1 MQVEYSSVT
10 SGNKPRILLA
20 DDQGMVLEALRLLLK
35 QEGYEADAVTRPAE
49 VVSALQARDYD
60 LVLMDLNYTQD
71 TTSGREGLDLL
82 TRIRNLEKDVPLVVM
97 TAWGN
102 MELAIEAMRRGARD
116 FIQKPWNNQHVL
128 ESLRTQISDHNRT
141 LRQAGDWKREMTD
154 AQEVQQ
160 HFLAQP
166 VPELRGYRICASSRP
181 ARTLGGDYFEVSKT
195 SEGEAAISIADIAG
209 KGVGAALMMS
219 SLQAML
225 RSLRGQ
231 PPEEVCSELNRILC
245 QIAPAGKFISF
256 FYCLLAE
263 DRRLAYCNAGHNPP
277 ILVREDATVVR
288 PQSDDAVLAYFQ
300 DWRYREQSVE
310 LRSGDR
316 LVLFTDGMVEAFDEQ
331 GQEFGDERLVHLAA
345 ANRQLDANSLHHLLT
360 SAVLEHCDG
369 RPQDDAT
376 LVVVAV
382 E

>member
-1 MQVEYSSVT
+1 MQAECNSMT
-10 SGNKPRILLA
+10 AGKKPRILLA
-20 DDQGMVLEALRLLLK
+20 DDQGMILEALRLLLK
-35 QEGYEADAVTRPAE
+35 QEGYDADAVSRPAD
-49 VVSALQARDYD
+49 VLTALEAKDYD

-116 FIQKPWNNQHVL
+116 FIQKPWNNQQVL
-128 ESLRTQISDHNRT
+128 DALRTQISDHHKT
-141 LRQAGDWKREMTD
+141 QRQTGEWQREMTD

-166 VPELRGYRICASSRP
+166 APALPGYEICASSRP

-195 SEGEAAISIADIAG
+195 SEGGPTLCIADVAG
-209 KGVGAALMMS
+209 KGVGAALLMA

-225 RSLRGQ
+225 RSLRAQ
-231 PPEEVCSELNRILC
+231 PPACVCAELNRILC
-245 QIAPAGKFISF
+245 QIAPAGKFVSF
-256 FYCLLAE
+256 FQCLLGE
-263 DRRLAYCNAGHNPP
+263 DRRLLYCNAGHNPP
-277 ILVREDATVVR
+277 LLLRADDSVLRL
-288 PQSDDAVLAYFQ
+288 QSNDAVLGYFP
-300 DWRYREQSVE
+300 DWRYREQSVQ
-310 LRSGDR
+310 LRAGDR
-316 LVLFTDGMVEAFDEQ
+316 LILFTDGMVEAFNEQ
-331 GQEFGDERLVHLAA
+331 SEEFGDERLLRLAA
-345 ANRQLDANSLHHLLT
+345 ENRERDAGVLHCLLT
-360 SAVLEHCDG
+360 SAVLEHSG
-369 RPQDDAT
+369 GHPQDDAT